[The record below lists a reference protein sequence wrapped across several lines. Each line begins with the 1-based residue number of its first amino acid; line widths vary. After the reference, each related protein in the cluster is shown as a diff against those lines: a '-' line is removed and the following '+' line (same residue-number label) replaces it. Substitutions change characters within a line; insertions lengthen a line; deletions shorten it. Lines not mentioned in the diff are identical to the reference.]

1 VATHARDNDL
11 LDAQGWKLPGLKQC
25 AKTKK
30 RLVCLANQAKWH
42 SIRNKPVFMCG
53 FQVPRNHAHAMEMD
67 CLNGNDRCR
76 RAEEV
81 ELPQIDECDTF
92 IDKREGGNPGSG
104 CKKIRV
110 HMVCAVNHDRRHKA
124 RLAAGGHL
132 IETPMDSVCSSVV
145 SMRGIRI
152 LTFIAE
158 LNEMEVWTADVGN
171 TCLESFAQ
179 EPVFVVAGPEFRE
192 REGHV
197 LVVSKALCGLES
209 NRLRWHECFSDVL
222 REMGFFPSKAERGI
236 WMRDRGDHCECVAVC
251 VDDLLIVSGKPGEIT
266 AKLE

>member
-1 VATHARDNDL
+1 
-11 LDAQGWKLPGLKQC
+11 
-25 AKTKK
+25 
-30 RLVCLANQAKWH
+30 
-42 SIRNKPVFMCG
+42 
-53 FQVPRNHAHAMEMD
+53 MEMD

-81 ELPQIDECDTF
+81 ELPQIDECNTF
-92 IDKREGGNPGSG
+92 IDKGEGGNPGSG

-110 HMVCAVNHDRRHKA
+110 HMVCAVNHDGRHKA

-132 IETPMDSVCSSVV
+132 TETPMDLVCSSVV

-158 LNEMEVWTADVGN
+158 FNEMEVWTADVGN
-171 TCLESFAQ
+171 TDLESFAQ
-179 EPVFVVAGPEFRE
+179 EQVFVVAGPEFRE

-251 VDDLLIVSGKPGEIT
+251 VDDLLIISGKPGEIA